1 MTSKTEKWFI
11 TGASGGLGLA
21 LTRRVL
27 EAGNTVVAA
36 VRHPATLS
44 ALQQQFAMQLI
55 IETLDITDFASLPEL
70 AKKHADSDIIV
81 NNAGGAI
88 IGAMEEFSEAEI
100 EHQFALNLLSPV
112 HITRAFLPA
121 LRGKKQGRLIYITS
135 MGGRITFPGGAF
147 YHAAKFG
154 LEGFAETVAQEVAEF
169 NIKVQIIEPGSIK
182 TNFQANVRWTDE
194 TEAYK
199 NGTVGQLRRW
209 VARHG
214 EESNSG
220 DPTKMADA
228 IYTLSQKAEPELRTV
243 LGADA
248 FRILKGSYEKS
259 LQSLELQ
266 KDISV
271 SVAIEGK
278 TGFIPE

>member
-1 MTSKTEKWFI
+1 MTLKNEKWFI

-27 EAGNTVVAA
+27 EQGHTVVAA
-36 VRHPATLS
+36 VRNPAALSTLV
-44 ALQQQFAMQLI
+44 QQFGAQLI
-55 IETLDITDFASLPEL
+55 VEQLDVTDYASLPAI

-88 IGAMEEFSEAEI
+88 IGAMEEFTEQEI
-100 EHQFALNLLSPV
+100 EHQFALNLLSPI

-135 MGGRITFPGGAF
+135 MGGRVAFPGGAF
-147 YHAAKFG
+147 YHAAKYG

-182 TNFQANVRWTDE
+182 TNFQANARWTSE
-194 TEAYK
+194 TETYRNA
-199 NGTVGQLRRW
+199 TVGQLRRW
-209 VARHG
+209 IIEHG
-214 EESNSG
+214 DENNAG
-220 DPTKMADA
+220 DPVKMADA
-228 IYTLSQKAEPELRTV
+228 IYTLSQKEQPELRTV

-248 FRILKGSYEKS
+248 FQILQASYTKS
-259 LQSLELQ
+259 LQSLVSQQE
-266 KDISV
+266 ISV

>member
-27 EAGNTVVAA
+27 EAGNTAVAA
-36 VRHPATLS
+36 VRNPAAL
-44 ALQQQFAMQLI
+44 AELQQQYAAQLI
-55 IETLDITDFASLPEL
+55 VEKLDVTDFASLPAV
-70 AKKHADSDIIV
+70 AKKHGDSDVVV

-88 IGAMEEFSEAEI
+88 IGAMEEFTEQEI
-100 EHQFALNLLSPV
+100 EHQLALNLLSPV

-121 LRGKKQGRLIYITS
+121 FRAKKQGRLIYITS
-135 MGGRITFPGGAF
+135 MGGRVAFPGGAF
-147 YHAAKFG
+147 YHAAKYG
-154 LEGFAETVAQEVAEF
+154 LEGFAESTAQEVAEF
-169 NIKVQIIEPGSIK
+169 GIKVQIIEPGSIK
-182 TNFQANVRWTDE
+182 TNFQANVRWTE
-194 TEAYK
+194 ESEAYK

-209 VARHG
+209 IAEHG
-214 EESNSG
+214 EESNAG
-220 DPTKMADA
+220 DPQKMADV
-228 IYTLSQKAEPELRTV
+228 IYSLSQQAEPPLRTA

-248 FRILKGSYEKS
+248 FQILKGSYEKN
-259 LQSLELQ
+259 LQSLEDQ
-266 KDISV
+266 KALSA

>member
-36 VRHPATLS
+36 VRNPAAL
-44 ALQQQFAMQLI
+44 AELQQQFAGQLI
-55 IETLDITDFASLPEL
+55 TEKLDVTDYASLP
-70 AKKHADSDIIV
+70 AIATKHADSDVIV

-88 IGAMEEFSEAEI
+88 IGAMEEFTEQEI

-121 LRGKKQGRLIYITS
+121 LRAKKQGRLIYITS
-135 MGGRITFPGGAF
+135 MGGRVAFPGGAF
-147 YHAAKFG
+147 YHAAKYG
-154 LEGFAETVAQEVAEF
+154 LEGFAESMAQEVAEF

-182 TNFQANVRWTDE
+182 TNFQANVRWTEESD
-194 TEAYK
+194 AYK

-209 VARHG
+209 ITEHG
-214 EESNSG
+214 EESNAG
-220 DPTKMADA
+220 DPQKMADA
-228 IYTLSQKAEPELRTV
+228 IYTLSQQAEPPLRTV

-248 FRILKGSYEKS
+248 FQILKGSYEKS
-259 LQSLELQ
+259 LQSLEEQ
-266 KDISV
+266 KAVSV
-271 SVAIEGK
+271 SVVIEGK

>member
-27 EAGNTVVAA
+27 EAGHTVVAA
-36 VRHPATLS
+36 VRNPAALAELS
-44 ALQQQFAMQLI
+44 QQFFSQLI
-55 IETLDITDFASLPEL
+55 VEKLDVTDFASLPEI

-88 IGAMEEFSEAEI
+88 IGAMEEFSEQEI

-121 LRGKKQGRLIYITS
+121 LRAKKQGRLIYVSS
-135 MGGRITFPGGAF
+135 MGGRVAFPGGAF
-147 YHAAKFG
+147 YHAAKYG

-182 TNFQANVRWTDE
+182 TNFQANVRWTEE
-194 TEAYK
+194 TAAYK
-199 NGTVGQLRRW
+199 DGTVGQLRRW
-209 VARHG
+209 IAEHG

-220 DPTKMADA
+220 DPVKMANA
-228 IYTLSQKAEPELRTV
+228 IYTLSQQPEPELRTV

-248 FRILKGSYEKS
+248 FQILKGSYQKS
-259 LQSLELQ
+259 LQSLESQ
-266 KDISV
+266 QEISV

>member
-1 MTSKTEKWFI
+1 MTSKNEKWFI

-36 VRHPATLS
+36 VRSPAAL
-44 ALQQQFAMQLI
+44 AELQQQFGSQLI
-55 IETLDITDFASLPEL
+55 VEKLDVTDYASLPEI

-88 IGAMEEFSEAEI
+88 IGAMEEFTEQEI

-121 LRGKKQGRLIYITS
+121 LRAKKQGRLIYITS
-135 MGGRITFPGGAF
+135 MGGRVAFPGGAF
-147 YHAAKFG
+147 YHSAKYG

-182 TNFQANVRWTDE
+182 TNFQANARWTTE
-194 TEAYK
+194 TETYK
-199 NGTVGQLRRW
+199 NSTVGQIRRW
-209 VARHG
+209 IIENG
-214 EESNSG
+214 DENNSG
-220 DPTKMADA
+220 DPIKMADA
-228 IYTLSQKAEPELRTV
+228 IYTLSQKEQPEVRTV

-248 FRILKGSYEKS
+248 FQILQGSYTKS
-259 LQSLELQ
+259 LHSLESQ
-266 KDISV
+266 KEISV

-278 TGFIPE
+278 TGFIPG

>member
-36 VRHPATLS
+36 VRNPAAL
-44 ALQQQFAMQLI
+44 AELQQQFASQLL
-55 IETLDITDFASLPEL
+55 IEKLDVTDYASLPAIAE
-70 AKKHADSDIIV
+70 KHHDSDVIV

-88 IGAMEEFSEAEI
+88 IGAMEEFSDEQI
-100 EHQFALNLLSPV
+100 DSQFALNLLSPI

-121 LRGKKQGRLIYITS
+121 LRKNKQGRLIYITS
-135 MGGRITFPGGAF
+135 MGGRIAFPGGAF
-147 YHAAKFG
+147 YHAAKYG

-194 TEAYK
+194 TETYK
-199 NGTVGQLRRW
+199 NSSVGQLRRW
-209 VARHG
+209 IIEHG
-214 EESNSG
+214 EENNAGS
-220 DPTKMADA
+220 PLKMADA
-228 IYTLSQKAEPELRTV
+228 IYTLSQQAEPALRTV

-248 FRILKGSYEKS
+248 WQILKNGYEKS
-259 LQSLELQ
+259 LQSLESQ

-278 TGFIPE
+278 TGFIPD